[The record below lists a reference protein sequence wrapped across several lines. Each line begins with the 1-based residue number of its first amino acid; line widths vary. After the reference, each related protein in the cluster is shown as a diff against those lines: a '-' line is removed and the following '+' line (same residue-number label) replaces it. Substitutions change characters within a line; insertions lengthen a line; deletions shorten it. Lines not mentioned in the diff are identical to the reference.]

1 MMSVHVAR
9 QVFNMARKQNKPQ
22 VDVFFPSVQAAL
34 ADMNAPHAIGFNAS
48 KVRDYQTKHWDNNR
62 WLGFPGSFADI
73 KQCLENGY
81 ADGERDIVA
90 FHDKVKATLPRA
102 LGHNRAKR
110 KAETGDELDY
120 HAMLRGCNDRAWTQS
135 HRAIRKDSGILR
147 LVADIG
153 ANAHTGAHELRW
165 RGVAAVALTHIMV
178 KAGYSVEVV
187 AAFAVS
193 NPDVLDSM
201 TATVSTV
208 VKPRT
213 TAIDTGLLA
222 ATVALSGFFRT
233 VGFAGIVRACDMV
246 GKAADNDLGH
256 YLDVSGV
263 LPVPD
268 KVTQLFVAGDVC
280 NEASAVQ
287 WTRDAVTLLQGS
299 TR

>member
-1 MMSVHVAR
+1 
-9 QVFNMARKQNKPQ
+9 MARKQSKPQ

-34 ADMNAPHAIGFNAS
+34 ADMSAPHSHSSNTSLVNKF
-48 KVRDYQTKHWDNNR
+48 QTNYWHNSS

-73 KQCLENGY
+73 KQRLENGY
-81 ADGERDIVA
+81 AEGERDIIA

-102 LGHNRAKR
+102 LGYNRAKR

-135 HRAIRKDSGILR
+135 HRAIRKGSGILR
-147 LVADIG
+147 LVVNIG
-153 ANAHTGAHELRW
+153 ANAHIGADKLRW

-193 NPDVLDSM
+193 NPDVSDSM

-213 TAIDTGLLA
+213 AAIDTGLLA
-222 ATVALSGFFRT
+222 ATVALPGFFRT

-246 GKAADNDLGH
+246 GKLADIGVGH

-268 KVTQLFVAGDVC
+268 KVTQLFVAGEVC
-280 NEASAVQ
+280 DEESAVK
-287 WTRDAVTLLQGS
+287 WTRDAVTLLQGA